1 KTRKVSSISEMR
13 VLSDRC
19 LKIAPD
25 ITRSPEVPLAD
36 CKVHTSPFL
45 CQIFIDQ
52 FILLSCTGPPLHA
65 HVFNATHDVG
75 TVIEELF
82 CRICHEGGGAEQL
95 LSPCECSGSLASV
108 HRSCL
113 ERWLTASSTGRCELC
128 RFEFALE
135 RQPRPLTE
143 WLHAP
148 SMRYQRR
155 TLCGDAL
162 CFTFITPLASLSGWL
177 CVRGAVDLY
186 HSSSMEAAGLLVL
199 TAALLVIYLFW
210 TTVSLRYHVHLF
222 EMWRQTNQQV
232 RLQIPQPEGLPCGR
246 LEPPPRPSSK
256 DPSKET
262 VV

>member
-1 KTRKVSSISEMR
+1 MSVDFNIKCAFAVPSGDDKG
-13 VLSDRC
+13 VLSSSNNKGLTEGQGDGVWGATQHKPQPQPSRQ
-19 LKIAPD
+19 
-25 ITRSPEVPLAD
+25 
-36 CKVHTSPFL
+36 TSGRK
-45 CQIFIDQ
+45 QH
-52 FILLSCTGPPLHA
+52 LLSYELNTLSI
-65 HVFNATHDVG
+65 VL
-75 TVIEELF
+75 EELF

>member
-1 KTRKVSSISEMR
+1 MAPFLAAMVSHEATGSALGSPATLQVKAAVEQGSGSESQPEVIIDSFAPLVAVSSS
-13 VLSDRC
+13 S
-19 LKIAPD
+19 
-25 ITRSPEVPLAD
+25 S
-36 CKVHTSPFL
+36 S
-45 CQIFIDQ
+45 
-52 FILLSCTGPPLHA
+52 
-65 HVFNATHDVG
+65 
-75 TVIEELF
+75 EELF

-246 LEPPPRPSSK
+246 LEPLPRPSSK

>member
-1 KTRKVSSISEMR
+1 MAPFLAAMVSHEATSSALGSPVTLQVKATPEHGSGNESQPEVVIDNSAPPLAVSSGS
-13 VLSDRC
+13 S
-19 LKIAPD
+19 
-25 ITRSPEVPLAD
+25 
-36 CKVHTSPFL
+36 
-45 CQIFIDQ
+45 
-52 FILLSCTGPPLHA
+52 
-65 HVFNATHDVG
+65 
-75 TVIEELF
+75 EELF
-82 CRICHEGGGAEQL
+82 CRICHEGRGAEQL

-186 HSSSMEAAGLLVL
+186 HSNSMEAAGLLVL
-199 TAALLVIYLFW
+199 TVALLAIYLFW

-222 EMWRQTNQQV
+222 EMWRQTNQRV
-232 RLQIPQPEGLPCGR
+232 RLQIPRPEGLPCGR
-246 LEPPPRPSSK
+246 LEPLPCPPSK
-256 DPSKET
+256 DPSKKT

>member
-1 KTRKVSSISEMR
+1 KSGFMKCHPTLYTELCYCSS
-13 VLSDRC
+13 LGPPTWA
-19 LKIAPD
+19 K
-25 ITRSPEVPLAD
+25 
-36 CKVHTSPFL
+36 
-45 CQIFIDQ
+45 
-52 FILLSCTGPPLHA
+52 GPPLHA

-75 TVIEELF
+75 TLF